1 MEHGEQLALFS
12 REHDE
17 RDNEDDYL
25 KHKGIQMD
33 DQGHDKEDDYL
44 EDWREALRGVNG
56 NSRFPSFPGIPGA
69 VSHWRTE
76 DLV

>member
-1 MEHGEQLALFS
+1 
-12 REHDE
+12 
-17 RDNEDDYL
+17 
-25 KHKGIQMD
+25 MD
-33 DQGHDKEDDYL
+33 DHGHDKEDDYL

>member
-1 MEHGEQLALFS
+1 
-12 REHDE
+12 
-17 RDNEDDYL
+17 
-25 KHKGIQMD
+25 MD
-33 DQGHDKEDDYL
+33 DHGHDKEDDYL
-44 EDWREALRGVNG
+44 EDWREAASEALRGVSG